1 MTSAMQVLSR
11 EETRRGRT
19 LSREEARDVLGDTLF
34 DLLRRERQA
43 AANCGALRLAND
55 GWSPITRYKALYTLA
70 NGQVVVE
77 L

>member
-1 MTSAMQVLSR
+1 MQVLSR

-55 GWSPITRYKALYTLA
+55 GWSLITRYKALYTLA